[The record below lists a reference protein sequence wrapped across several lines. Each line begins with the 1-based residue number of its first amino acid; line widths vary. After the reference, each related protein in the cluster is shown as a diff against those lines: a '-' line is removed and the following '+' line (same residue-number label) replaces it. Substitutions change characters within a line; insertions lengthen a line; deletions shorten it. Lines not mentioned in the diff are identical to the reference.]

1 MFKHWEKYM
10 KNMTKIIKGL
20 VVAAIISAFS
30 FAAYAKDSSDSR
42 KPTRIPVHNWSS
54 QIVMAYVI
62 GGILTDEMGQNVEY
76 VPADSNKVY
85 ESIRIGDVDIS
96 HEVWQS
102 AFGKSFDNARDAG
115 GLLDWGDHEARSL
128 EDMGYPNWVVD
139 KGLCPGLPSWEAL
152 KSADCAKNF
161 ATPDSEGKGRWLEG
175 PQTWHQDLM
184 PQRMTALGLD
194 DLWVVKFAG
203 SADALWAE
211 IAAAEK
217 EGRGTIIF
225 NWTPNFTD
233 GSGFTFIDFP
243 PYTDGCRPVDGG
255 DGKCGSPDGYLKKAV
270 NENWPKSHPDAAA
283 MFKKLS
289 FTTGQIGA
297 MAAYVDIDKMTHQ
310 DAAKKWLKKN
320 KKVWKKFTKK

>member
-1 MFKHWEKYM
+1 
-10 KNMTKIIKGL
+10 
-20 VVAAIISAFS
+20 
-30 FAAYAKDSSDSR
+30 
-42 KPTRIPVHNWSS
+42 
-54 QIVMAYVI
+54 MAYVI
-62 GGILTDEMGQNVEY
+62 GGVLEDMGGNVEY
-76 VPADSNKVY
+76 VPADSQAVY
-85 ESIRIGDVDIS
+85 ESMRIGDIDIS

-102 AFGKSFDNARDAG
+102 AFGKSFDAARDKG
-115 GLLDWGDHEARSL
+115 GVLDWGDHEARSL
-128 EDMGYPNWVVD
+128 EDMGYPNWVAD
-139 KGLCPGLPSWEAL
+139 EGLCPGLPSWEAL

-161 ATPDSEGKGRWLEG
+161 ATPDSGGKGRWLEG
-175 PQTWHQDLM
+175 PQSWHQDLM

-194 DLWVVKFAG
+194 ELWVVKFAG

-211 IAAAEK
+211 VAAAEK

-233 GSGFTFIDFP
+233 GAGFTFIDFP

-270 NENWPKSHPDAAA
+270 NENWTKTHPGAAK

-297 MAAYVDIDKMTHQ
+297 MASLVDLDKMTHE
-310 DAAKKWLKKN
+310 DAAKKWLADN
-320 KKVWKKFTKK
+320 EKVWKKFTN

>member
-1 MFKHWEKYM
+1 M
-10 KNMTKIIKGL
+10 KKL
-20 VVAAIISAFS
+20 LSLISAVL
-30 FAAYAKDSSDSR
+30 FAVVTFTTVQAADSK

-54 QIVMAYVI
+54 QVVMAYVI
-62 GGILTDEMGQNVEY
+62 GGIFESIGGNVEY
-76 VPADSNKVY
+76 VPADSQAVY

-102 AFGKSFDNARDAG
+102 AFGKSFDAARDAG
-115 GLLDWGDHEARSL
+115 GLLDWGDHVARSL
-128 EDMGYPNWVVD
+128 EDMGYPNWVTD
-139 KGLCPGLPSWEAL
+139 KGLCPGLPDWEAL

-161 ATPDSEGKGRWLEG
+161 ATPDSGGKGRWLEG

-211 IAAAEK
+211 LAAAKK

-233 GSGFTFIDFP
+233 GAGFTFIDFP

-255 DGKCGSPDGYLKKAV
+255 SGACGSPDGYLKKAV
-270 NENWPKSHPDAAA
+270 SEKWTKTHPAAAA
-283 MFKKLS
+283 MFKKLA

-297 MAAYVDIDKMTHQ
+297 MAAYVDVDKMSHE
-310 DAAKKWLKKN
+310 DAAKAWLSKN
-320 KKVWKKFTKK
+320 EKVWKAFTK